1 MRPPDI
7 SRRVS
12 TLAGLFQ
19 IHPQHPLPLPIDVL
33 SRLPPDSNRSPI
45 RSLLALLLLSCSS
58 SSLPSSLSSFF
69 FPQRKVHYY
78 CVCMM
83 MTFFILLNC
92 SYKIFS
98 SYNPKRAFLHQLQY
112 NPRAHSF
119 LPLISSHARL
129 AKDSLTTDPR
139 ARSTIFD
146 TQLFALYLAS
156 QDIKFRGHCAQ
167 CLIPF
172 PLSHTTDLLLA
183 YPFPT
188 QRRLL
193 TIGQAPVCHWPDLS
207 CL

>member
-1 MRPPDI
+1 MYSDSSRCDHLIYHGAFQHLPGYSRYTPSPPSLFPLTC
-7 SRRVS
+7 SRGYRRTPTAPPFARS
-12 TLAGLFQ
+12 LRCLYSLA
-19 IHPQHPLPLPIDVL
+19 PLPPF
-33 SRLPPDSNRSPI
+33 
-45 RSLLALLLLSCSS
+45 LLLF
-58 SSLPSSLSSFF
+58 LPFF

-146 TQLFALYLAS
+146 TQLFALYFAS
-156 QDIKFRGHCAQ
+156 QDIKFHGHCAQ

-172 PLSHTTDLLLA
+172 PLSHTTDLSLA

-188 QRRLL
+188 HRRLL
-193 TIGQAPVCHWPDLS
+193 TIDQASVCH
-207 CL
+207 